1 MILISTVPFSSPEA
15 AIHLASAM
23 DRDLWRLQSVLV
35 TDWSDANTIKSDKPE
50 KKHEAWWKD
59 NNKPNFCG
67 NVRLQG
73 KYYKQKPSVRFTW
86 KAMKEGIGRALEI
99 FSLAIVC
106 HLESAEL
113 TKLQEFLKMVL
124 RLKAQKESIIRSK
137 RGNTVQESPSF
148 TTSPG
153 VGSEKKKSKVSC
165 LELMLR
171 KFFLLIKLM
180 FTV

>member
-1 MILISTVPFSSPEA
+1 
-15 AIHLASAM
+15 
-23 DRDLWRLQSVLV
+23 
-35 TDWSDANTIKSDKPE
+35 
-50 KKHEAWWKD
+50 
-59 NNKPNFCG
+59 
-67 NVRLQG
+67 
-73 KYYKQKPSVRFTW
+73 
-86 KAMKEGIGRALEI
+86 MKEGIGRALEI

-124 RLKAQKESIIRSK
+124 RLKAQKESIIRPK

>member
-1 MILISTVPFSSPEA
+1 MLHVDVSRWGFCLRVRDRVGGPIEHKLHSRPQRLRSTWPAPWIETSG
-15 AIHLASAM
+15 
-23 DRDLWRLQSVLV
+23 RLQSVLV

-50 KKHEAWWKD
+50 KKHEAWRKD
-59 NNKPNFCG
+59 NNKPNICG

-99 FSLAIVC
+99 VSVIKISLAIVC

-124 RLKAQKESIIRSK
+124 RSKA
-137 RGNTVQESPSF
+137 
-148 TTSPG
+148 
-153 VGSEKKKSKVSC
+153 
-165 LELMLR
+165 
-171 KFFLLIKLM
+171 
-180 FTV
+180 